1 MYVDIQRQIAAG
13 NVTADMA
20 HFIPAHNYLNS
31 LIKCGRYLYVL
42 NLCSAMITQPIAYLT
57 GYSDVGTSLA
67 AVTAANTS
75 RTLVGTVT
83 FLLYTA
89 SVQKHLL
96 FFAQQVALVIFLPL
110 GIVLRTFPLTRGAG
124 NLFIA
129 LSIGA
134 YFIFPLSYS
143 MVMILAAPS
152 AQLEQKCGISDP
164 KASAILDMPSVGC
177 AGAMGTSAAFSALPL
192 LYDIKGLQD
201 ILRFTAFQKFLIGSA
216 TLGPAALGFFE
227 QIKPILV
234 ETIIYGMIYPFVIMA
249 MTLTFI
255 KSFATFLG
263 ADAQDMVQG
272 LFRMI

>member
-1 MYVDIQRQIAAG
+1 
-13 NVTADMA
+13 VTADIA

-31 LIKCGRYLYVL
+31 LIKCGRYLYVV

-57 GYSDVGTSLA
+57 GYSDAGLSLA

-75 RTLVGTVT
+75 RTLVGTIT

-96 FFAQQVALVIFLPL
+96 FFAQQVALAIFLPL

-143 MVMILAAPS
+143 MVMILAAPA

-164 KASAILDMPSVGC
+164 KALAVLDAPTVGC
-177 AGAMGTSAAFSALPL
+177 AGALGTSAAFSALPL
-192 LYDIKGLQD
+192 LYDMQITGLKD
-201 ILRFTAFQKFLIGSA
+201 ILKFTSFQKLLIGSA
-216 TLGPAALGFFE
+216 SLGPASLGFFE
-227 QIKPILV
+227 HIKPILV

-249 MTLTFI
+249 MTLTFV
-255 KSFATFLG
+255 KTFATFLG

-272 LFRMI
+272 LFSII